1 MCRNLDAGIMAYIAN
16 HPPIGMFQDI
26 GQTESPA
33 KTNKPRILV
42 VEDEPAVAGLMTFLL
57 TREGYDVQTAFTGGA
72 GMELA
77 ITRKFALIL
86 SDINLPGMNGFDLCR
101 ELKQRHLSRL
111 TPIILLSGND
121 HEERRVKALEL
132 GAVDFIAKPFD
143 VAEFISRIR
152 SHTVREAAP
161 I

>member
-1 MCRNLDAGIMAYIAN
+1 MVSGFGNRRSFMAV
-16 HPPIGMFQDI
+16 
-26 GQTESPA
+26 
-33 KTNKPRILV
+33 KTKILV

-57 TREGYDVQTAFTGGA
+57 TREGYDVQTAFTGKA

-77 ITRKFALIL
+77 ITRKFGLIL
-86 SDINLPGMNGFDLCR
+86 SDINLPAMNGLDLCR
-101 ELKQRHLSRL
+101 ELKQRHIPRL

-121 HEERRVKALEL
+121 HEARRAKALEL

-143 VAEFISRIR
+143 VAQFISRIR
-152 SHTVREAAP
+152 SNTVKEVVP